1 MKWIIDTDYSSNS
14 KQLLKFLLKNKL
26 EIVAITLSSLHG
38 LDHLYSLK
46 RTIENDLIK
55 DNHDIPVYA
64 GASQSYINYQ
74 NELNDSKLETPYN
87 LEESKIEILK
97 FDKEIN
103 VDDSAAVKIISLI
116 KKHRKNLNILCLT
129 QLTNLSLSMIIDS
142 SIKNEFNTLYVI
154 GGSITGMSNSG
165 NSSES
170 NFRND
175 PIAAKNVILYYE
187 NVLIIPIDIEKYVED
202 IRNFNSLTEYV
213 ENMRKEDKSII
224 HILAGLLIVNQ
235 KIIKTIVEYPG
246 DVDTTGKF
254 TRGAL
259 SLEKYK
265 WIESGLYNKVKLIEE
280 LNEEELRL
288 AIDYLL

>member
-14 KQLLKFLLKNKL
+14 KELLKFLLKSKL

-55 DNHDIPVYA
+55 DNHHIPVFA

-74 NELNDSKLETPYN
+74 KELNDSKLETPYN
-87 LEESKIEILK
+87 LDASKIEIIK

-103 VDDSAAVKIISLI
+103 VDDSAAVKIINLI
-116 KKHRKNLNILCLT
+116 KKHKKDLNILCLS
-129 QLTNLSLSMIIDS
+129 QLTNLSLSILIDS
-142 SIKNEFNTLYVI
+142 SIKNEFNTLYII
-154 GGSITGMSNSG
+154 GGSITGLSNSG
-165 NSSES
+165 NASES

-202 IRNFNSLTEYV
+202 IKNFNSLTEYV

-235 KIIKTIVEYPG
+235 KIIKNIVEYPG

-265 WIESGLYNKVKLIEE
+265 WIESGAYNKVKLIEE

-288 AIDYLL
+288 SIDLL

>member
-14 KQLLKFLLKNKL
+14 KHLLKFLLKNKL

-46 RTIENDLIK
+46 RTIENDLSK

-280 LNEEELRL
+280 LNEEELR
-288 AIDYLL
+288 ISIGLL